1 MKKLLLK
8 KKFALLFF
16 LLLLC
21 FPTPFFAQL
30 SGCIFRMETQANYR
44 SAYLHNHNSPVLEI
58 YSTTVPTKNVFDP
71 DLITFCYSNDRRFNY
86 PYAVSDNATYY
97 ADRDGDG
104 FGSAAILS
112 SAGQPIGT
120 VVNNTDTND
129 FLLTYID
136 ADGDGFGSSVIAPS
150 GVTNNFDCND
160 ANAAINPNAVEIC
173 YDGIDNNCDGIIDN
187 GCIPIVAAVLPGQ
200 CGQTLVTIDSYVY
213 ANLVSNAEQ
222 YRFKV
227 TNIATGEVQII
238 DRFLRVFRIT
248 QLNNYEF
255 ETAYKVEVTVR
266 INGIWQPF
274 YGTPCTVYTPTV
286 TTQLNPCGITLSTMT
301 QVIYADLVSFATGY
315 RFRVTNIINPLDTQI
330 IDRQLREF
338 RMNLLTGIQYDTQYF
353 VEIAVKKRDG
363 VTYMPYGSFCIVR
376 TPSFPSSFLE
386 ESQCNDYL
394 APSNDSAIFA
404 VSYPGAE
411 GYRFRLQNVGIGYSQ
426 TTDRVLRTISLNNF
440 TGLTA
445 GVTYS
450 VKVALK
456 VNGVWGEFSGKV
468 CSVIVPSALK
478 SLDAIIFAKE
488 RFEVLASPNPFSNT
502 FAITIQTNS
511 KELVYVKVYNML
523 GRAIEQSQFK
533 AVDLQTLPIGDSYP
547 AGVYQVIVTQ
557 GEISQS
563 LRLIKR

>member
-1 MKKLLLK
+1 
-8 KKFALLFF
+8 
-16 LLLLC
+16 
-21 FPTPFFAQL
+21 
-30 SGCIFRMETQANYR
+30 
-44 SAYLHNHNSPVLEI
+44 
-58 YSTTVPTKNVFDP
+58 
-71 DLITFCYSNDRRFNY
+71 
-86 PYAVSDNATYY
+86 
-97 ADRDGDG
+97 
-104 FGSAAILS
+104 
-112 SAGQPIGT
+112 
-120 VVNNTDTND
+120 
-129 FLLTYID
+129 
-136 ADGDGFGSSVIAPS
+136 
-150 GVTNNFDCND
+150 
-160 ANAAINPNAVEIC
+160 
-173 YDGIDNNCDGIIDN
+173 
-187 GCIPIVAAVLPGQ
+187 
-200 CGQTLVTIDSYVY
+200 
-213 ANLVSNAEQ
+213 
-222 YRFKV
+222 
-227 TNIATGEVQII
+227 
-238 DRFLRVFRIT
+238 
-248 QLNNYEF
+248 
-255 ETAYKVEVTVR
+255 
-266 INGIWQPF
+266 
-274 YGTPCTVYTPTV
+274 
-286 TTQLNPCGITLSTMT
+286 MT

-456 VNGVWGEFSGKV
+456 VNGVWGEFSGKA